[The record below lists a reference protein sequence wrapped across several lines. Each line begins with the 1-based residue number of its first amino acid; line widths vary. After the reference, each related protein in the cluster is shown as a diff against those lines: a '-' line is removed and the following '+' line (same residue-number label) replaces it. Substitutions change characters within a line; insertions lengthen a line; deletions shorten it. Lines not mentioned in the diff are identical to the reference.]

1 MLRAQ
6 LTALVLVTVGLVA
19 TGCTTKI
26 LRPSG
31 ETDYVISCT
40 PFGWNIC
47 YERANKVCPTGY
59 QTELEYGWGIRNE
72 LRISC
77 PGQRATP

>member
-1 MLRAQ
+1 MIRSGLAVLMLM
-6 LTALVLVTVGLVA
+6 TVGLAA

-31 ETDYVISCT
+31 ETDYVISCS
-40 PFGWNIC
+40 PFGWHAC
-47 YERANKVCPTGY
+47 YERANRLCSTGY